1 MNCGIRVVFADD
13 CTGPR
18 KSSTRTWRRASTS
31 MTSAVNWTRR
41 SWFWRRSVAT
51 FLARTTSRNSVRGTV
66 WFSQGVPQSRKVMKF
81 SKNIFQA
88 WNVMENNIVYGDVM
102 ENDCEVL
109 EFYNYLHTLL
119 TKM

>member
-1 MNCGIRVVFADD
+1 
-13 CTGPR
+13 
-18 KSSTRTWRRASTS
+18 
-31 MTSAVNWTRR
+31 
-41 SWFWRRSVAT
+41 
-51 FLARTTSRNSVRGTV
+51 
-66 WFSQGVPQSRKVMKF
+66 MKF